1 VIKVYVAGAYTAP
14 TVVQVLENMRRG
26 IDAAVQVAKLGMA
39 PYCPWLDF
47 QYGLVSAMP
56 VEVYKEI
63 SMEWLRASDAV
74 LVVPGWENSEGT
86 KAEIQEAV
94 NRDIPVFFSLRSLV
108 RWTMGQI
115 DDYVNDEL
123 AKVIENWYV
132 EERIKWIGAPAPGSK
147 TRMGVCS

>member
-14 TVVQVLENMRRG
+14 TVVQVLANMRRG
-26 IDAAVQVAKLGMA
+26 IDAAVQIAKLGMA

-74 LVVPGWENSEGT
+74 FVVPGWENSKGT
-86 KAEIQEAV
+86 MAEIQEATD
-94 NRDIPVFFSLRSLV
+94 RYIPVFFSLRSLV
-108 RWTMGQI
+108 NWAMGQ
-115 DDYVNDEL
+115 DDETLNREL
-123 AKVIENWYV
+123 AKAIENWYI
-132 EERIKWIGAPAPGSK
+132 EEPIKWIGTPAPGSRS
-147 TRMGVCS
+147 RMGACS